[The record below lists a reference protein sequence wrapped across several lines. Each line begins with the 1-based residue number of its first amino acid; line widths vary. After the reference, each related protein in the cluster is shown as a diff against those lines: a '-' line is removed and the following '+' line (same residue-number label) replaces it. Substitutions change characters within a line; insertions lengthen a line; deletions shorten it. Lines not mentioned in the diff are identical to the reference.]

1 MEDGEG
7 TLERPA
13 APKIVFDDGEK
24 QLVNFTFGGG
34 GGRWGTLLFSV

>member
-13 APKIVFDDGEK
+13 APKIVFDDV
-24 QLVNFTFGGG
+24 LMITFGGG
-34 GGRWGTLLFSV
+34 VHFFLGLARSNI